1 MMLAAF
7 NCDTVEVKDGK
18 TSVYNT
24 NVQPWGDRYILV
36 VEDDQ
41 ALRDLYRSTL
51 RAAGYAVVG
60 VEDGLDALRVIE
72 RGKPHAVVLDLAL
85 PRLGGREVL
94 SDLRANATTR
104 NIPIIIVTGMEYSEV
119 DPNDFA
125 CVLTK
130 PVSPNAL
137 VEAVEKCL
145 TNARSV
151 TK

>member
-1 MMLAAF
+1 M
-7 NCDTVEVKDGK
+7 TP
-18 TSVYNT
+18 
-24 NVQPWGDRYILV
+24 QPSWERYILV

-72 RGKPHAVVLDLAL
+72 GGTPRAVVLDLAL

-94 SDLRANATTR
+94 DELRSNATTQR
-104 NIPIIIVTGMEYSEV
+104 IPVIIVTGTDHSDI
-119 DPNDFA
+119 DPKHFA

-130 PVSPNAL
+130 PISTDAL
-137 VEAVEKCL
+137 TDAVEKCMA
-145 TNARSV
+145 NWRP
-151 TK
+151 